1 MLKNLKTYVINLGSA
16 RGRMARMAK
25 RLKSMGLPFE
35 RIEAVKGEE
44 CKDAGPK
51 VVDRRRH
58 VIAHAKEIL
67 PNEIGCYLS
76 HYNAMKKFLDSG
88 AKYALILEDDME
100 FSPEFSDVLAAL
112 LKRDDWDVVKL
123 NGGHGGGNVG
133 KRELVRRVGACLALN
148 GFHQSKSGA
157 YVLAR
162 RAAKA
167 YVSKML
173 PMFVPFDHELVKYW
187 KYGLRGFSAAP
198 FPAREEGGASTIDY
212 SRERSRRRA
221 WAKPSSALYKSYI
234 ALRRAIHVLFALIG
248 YSCRK
253 NSAGNHPSA
262 VL

>member
-1 MLKNLKTYVINLGSA
+1 MIKGIEVYVINLDSA
-16 RGRMARMAK
+16 RDRMARMSA
-25 RLKSMGLPFE
+25 RLKDLGITFE
-35 RIEAVKGEE
+35 RLEAVKGEE
-44 CKDAGPK
+44 CKDMGPEA
-51 VVDRRRH
+51 VDRRRH
-58 VIAHAKEIL
+58 VIAHAKKIL

-88 AKYALILEDDME
+88 ANRALILEDDME
-100 FSPEFSDVLAAL
+100 FSVGFPDVLRAV

-133 KRELVRRVGACLALN
+133 KRPLVRRVGDCLALS

-173 PMFVPFDHELVKYW
+173 PMFVPFDHEFVKYW
-187 KYGLRGFSAAP
+187 KYGLRGFSVAP
-198 FPAREEGGASTIDY
+198 FPAREEGSASTIDY
-212 SRERSRRRA
+212 SRERARRLW

-234 ALRRAIHVLFALIG
+234 AFRRVLYVLFTLLE
-248 YSCRK
+248 K
-253 NSAGNHPSA
+253 
-262 VL
+262 